1 MPLLI
6 APINV
11 TLKVIKIFLTD
22 KTKKRLES
30 LGITIGTT
38 FSLIQ
43 TTKSGAIILLHEGR
57 LALDKDIAGKI
68 LVATI

>member
-43 TTKSGAIILLHEGR
+43 TTKSGVIILLHEGR
-57 LALDKDIAGKI
+57 LALDKDIASKI